1 MLTTTI
7 NTLGRFRWSR
17 LSFGLNVFSKI
28 FQKNL
33 TKSIVIGDI
42 EGVFA
47 LANDIIVT
55 GCGETIS
62 EAEHGNTVNL
72 ELLYSRCKRAKIILN
87 NDKKVIELKEITFLG
102 HKLQITSESMKADD
116 ANTKAIIDM
125 LSPANISG
133 VKRFCVNVSS
143 GQNSC
148 LVYNS
153 RTTQDS
159 YTIRHTMARIKIL
172 EKAFTDVKKQ
182 PSLVCSC
189 LF

>member
-7 NTLGRFRWSR
+7 NTLGRYRWSR

-47 LANDIIVT
+47 LADDIIVT

-62 EAEHGNTVNL
+62 EAKHGNTEKL

-116 ANTKAIIDM
+116 TKTKAIIDM
-125 LSPANISG
+125 PSPANISG
-133 VKRFCVNVSS
+133 VKRFCVVV
-143 GQNSC
+143 QF
-148 LVYNS
+148 
-153 RTTQDS
+153 RT
-159 YTIRHTMARIKIL
+159 KFL
-172 EKAFTDVKKQ
+172 
-182 PSLVCSC
+182 PSLQLSNNSG
-189 LF
+189 LLHNKTHHGPD